1 MGEQNSQQDKDIEA
15 VKTDIHW
22 IKREIINVKSQVFN
36 HIPTSIRELKKD
48 FNDYKLSNSKW
59 LIGIL
64 ISIVFVFIGLIINLI
79 FK

>member
-1 MGEQNSQQDKDIEA
+1 MGKQNSQQDKDIEA
-15 VKTDIHW
+15 VKADVRW
-22 IKREIINVKSQVFN
+22 IKSDIIDIKVQVFN
-36 HIPTSIRELKKD
+36 HIPTYIKELKKD

-64 ISIVFVFIGLIINLI
+64 ISIVFVFIGLIINLV